1 MIAAAI
7 AEGLVPSTPEILE
20 ENDALLPFK
29 IIFEVLWLYLFD
41 GVQPGYFGL
50 A

>member
-7 AEGLVPSTPEILE
+7 AEGLVPSTPEVLE
-20 ENDALLPFK
+20 KNDALLPFK
-29 IIFEVLWLYLFD
+29 IILKVLWLYLFD
-41 GVQPGYFGL
+41 GVHTGNFGL